1 MQSFRQ
7 EIIEQLELL
16 LTRSDDRSELSR
28 LHPPSITATVTWNK
42 LQLWQAVLR
51 AISLSPWWQFCLIVV
66 GSISSIV
73 YPHPPLVG
81 IAAVA
86 GNTLIRF
93 KALTSITGIW
103 LANQV
108 YGFTIR
114 RYPLSLESLTW
125 GLIMGSSIF
134 LVTWLITLQPRF
146 SRYNFQ
152 GYSIW
157 LAIAVFGGYALYQG
171 SIMLTAQLIGGHG
184 LSWAILWSILWKDV
198 VWAIAL
204 SILHGCVLSAITR
217 RVRFAIAIKLIKQ
230 SIKR

>member
-16 LTRSDDRSELSR
+16 LTRSDDDWELSR

-42 LQLWQAVLR
+42 LSLWQAVLR
-51 AISLSPWWQFCLIVV
+51 AIALSPWWQFCLIVV

-86 GNTLIRF
+86 GNTLTRP
-93 KALTSITGIW
+93 KALTSIISIW

-125 GLIMGSSIF
+125 GLVMGSSIF
-134 LVTWLITLQPRF
+134 LVTWLLTLQPKF
-146 SRYNFQ
+146 SRNNFQ
-152 GYSIW
+152 GYLIW
-157 LAIAVFGGYALYQG
+157 LAIGVLGGYALYQG
-171 SIMLTAQLIGGHG
+171 SIVLIAQLMGGHG
-184 LSWAILWSILWKDV
+184 FSLTVLWSIFWKDI
-198 VWAIAL
+198 VWAISL
-204 SILHGCVLSAITR
+204 SLLHGCVLG
-217 RVRFAIAIKLIKQ
+217 VMAIKLLKQ
-230 SIKR
+230 AIKR